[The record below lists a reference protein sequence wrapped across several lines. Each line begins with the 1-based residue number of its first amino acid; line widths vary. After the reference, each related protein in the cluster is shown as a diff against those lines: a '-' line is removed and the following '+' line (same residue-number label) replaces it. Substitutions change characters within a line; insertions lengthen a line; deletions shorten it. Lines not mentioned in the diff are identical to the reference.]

1 MAHMPEPQG
10 HLDSSTSV
18 ALLESPSL
26 TAPHFVHFYESDA
39 VLVDRLVGFIRASL
53 ENEGAGVV
61 IATEAHRAAIE
72 IRLQEAGL
80 DLVALRHSGAYVP
93 LDAAEVL
100 SQFIVDGM
108 PDADR
113 FEQAVV
119 PVLGLAGANGRRV
132 RAFGEMVALLVAEGR
147 GDAALALETLWN
159 SLQARYPFVL
169 FCAYSLDLMA
179 DAQDERLVR
188 EVCLTHGQVIPG
200 ESFLQLSDEASRD
213 HLVVELQQRSRWLEA
228 EIAARERAEG
238 ELARALVSAHEAREA
253 AEEALRLR
261 EDFIAI
267 AAHEL
272 KTPLTTALGNIQL
285 VARRIAREG
294 NSTSVDRALSESI
307 VGVKKL
313 ASLVAQL
320 LDMSRF
326 ETGKLPLELEERD
339 LVAFVYGVVGS
350 AAGRYEMHPLNVSG
364 KGTAM
369 CRFDPLRLEQV
380 FSNLIDN
387 AVKYSAPGSPVEV
400 RVDVIEDDDRRVA
413 RVSVRDHGYG
423 VALEQREMIFDR
435 FFQADSPVHK
445 QGLGLG
451 LYISRE
457 VVAQHRGQ
465 LFAEYP
471 EDGGS
476 RFVLELP
483 LL

>member
-1 MAHMPEPQG
+1 MHPNHPGDPDATPPSSGAHPP
-10 HLDSSTSV
+10 
-18 ALLESPSL
+18 ALVSP
-26 TAPHFVHFYESDA
+26 HVVHFYESDA
-39 VLVDRLVGFIRASL
+39 ALMDRLEGIIRDAFAG
-53 ENEGAGVV
+53 EGAGLV
-61 IATEAHRAAIE
+61 IATAAHRTTLDARLTAA
-72 IRLQEAGL
+72 GF
-80 DLVALRHSGAYVP
+80 DLGALRHSGAYVSV
-93 LDAAEVL
+93 DAGELL
-100 SQFIVDGM
+100 SKFIVDGM

-119 PVLGLAGANGRRV
+119 PLLKLAGANGRRV
-132 RAFGEMVALLVAEGR
+132 RAFGEMVTLLVAEGHS
-147 GDAALALETLWN
+147 DAALALEVLWN
-159 SLQARYPFVL
+159 SLQSRFPFVL

-179 DAQDERLVR
+179 GTRDGRLIR
-188 EVCLTHGQVIPG
+188 DVCLTHGQVIPG
-200 ESFLQLSDEASRD
+200 ESFLHLSDTESRD
-213 HLVVELQQRSRWLEA
+213 RLVVELQQRSRWLES
-228 EIAARERAEG
+228 EIAARELAEK
-238 ELARALVSAHEAREA
+238 ELARALITAHEAREA

-294 NSTSVDRALSESI
+294 ASTGVDRALAESI

-313 ASLVAQL
+313 ANLVGQL

-326 ETGKLPLELEERD
+326 ETGKLPLELEEAD
-339 LVAFVYGVVGS
+339 LVTFVYGVVGS

-364 KGTAM
+364 RGTAM

-387 AVKYSAPGSPVEV
+387 AMKYSAFGKPVEV
-400 RVDVIEDDDRRVA
+400 RIDVIEDDGRRVA
-413 RVSVRDHGYG
+413 QVSVRDHGYG
-423 VALEQREMIFDR
+423 VAPEQREMIFDR

-457 VVAQHRGQ
+457 VVKQHGGR

-471 EDGGS
+471 DDGGS